1 METKFDELNI
11 SDNNFNTT
19 YYASSKTEYYNNFI
33 NGFFVWV
40 PFDRFTDIK
49 EIGEGGFEKVFLA
62 TWIDDFGIG
71 LILSKY
77 FHIGNILRVNN
88 DIESRVS
95 DFELSGPANEKASDD
110 KVYGLIP
117 YSIAPEVLTADI
129 YSLGVAMAELSYGK
143 PLTLVI
149 CNAPIL

>member
-1 METKFDELNI
+1 MLKI
-11 SDNNFNTT
+11 HWNTT
-19 YYASSKTEYYNNFI
+19 
-33 NGFFVWV
+33 
-40 PFDRFTDIK
+40 FT
-49 EIGEGGFEKVFLA
+49 
-62 TWIDDFGIG
+62 DFGIG
-71 LILSKY
+71 LYGLYGITKNPETKEFMMIMKFADKGNLRSNLILSKY